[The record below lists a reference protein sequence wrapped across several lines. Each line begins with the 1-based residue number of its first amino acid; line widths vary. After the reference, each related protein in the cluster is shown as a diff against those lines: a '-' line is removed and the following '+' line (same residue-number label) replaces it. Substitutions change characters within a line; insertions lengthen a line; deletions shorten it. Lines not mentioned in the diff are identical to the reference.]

1 MASFWEA
8 IAGTNVK
15 WNWLIKV
22 RSHLDKIEREQEK
35 VKQGKLSSLLKIR
48 ALRKWFLSDSMS
60 TSFIFNLNQAFSVW

>member
-1 MASFWEA
+1 MASFWKA

-15 WNWLIKV
+15 WNWLITV

-35 VKQGKLSSLLKIR
+35 VKRGKLSSLLKIR

-60 TSFIFNLNQAFSVW
+60 TSFIFNLNQAFSVL

>member
-1 MASFWEA
+1 MASFWKA

-35 VKQGKLSSLLKIR
+35 VKRGKLSSLLKIR
-48 ALRKWFLSDSMS
+48 ALRKCF
-60 TSFIFNLNQAFSVW
+60 